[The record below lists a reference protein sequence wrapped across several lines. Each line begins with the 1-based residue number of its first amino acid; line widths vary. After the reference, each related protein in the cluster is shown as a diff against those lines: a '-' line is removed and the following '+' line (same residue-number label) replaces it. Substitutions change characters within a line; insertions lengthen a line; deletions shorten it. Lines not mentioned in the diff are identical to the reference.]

1 MTATARP
8 APAPESGLGPQ
19 IRTFAETHRSI
30 TIIVVMAIVT
40 VAMYVLPLFPPLS
53 IVQGAGTWYDSF
65 ANAGVFVLLAMG
77 LNVVVGMAGLLDL
90 GYAAFF
96 AIGAYTYA
104 YSNSPFSGLDLP
116 FFPMLVVGAFVAAVF
131 GILLGAP
138 TLRLRGDYLAIMTL
152 GFGEI
157 VPIVFLNLEKY
168 TEGTNGI
175 GGIYRPEPLPLL
187 GEFSAISPFNY
198 FVVMV
203 GIVTITMILLY
214 RLQASRIGRA
224 WNAIREDELAAAANG
239 INTVTTKLLA
249 FSLGATT
256 SGLAGVFNASKLT
269 IVSPDQFLFTVSF
282 TVLAM
287 VILGGMGNI
296 WGVAIGAFIV
306 YMIQVVVLKNING
319 VIETLGIPDFTIPGI
334 NLHVDLKNVPFVE
347 FQFLLYGVALVLMM
361 LLRPEGLFPSQRRRQ
376 ELHIAEEMEEGVA
389 ETAPQPVDPAIIA
402 AAAAAAAAAAPDPS
416 AFAVPTETPG
426 GGGTGD
432 PPADRGAPDAP
443 TEGDG
448 R

>member
-1 MTATARP
+1 MTAIAKSRP
-8 APAPESGLGPQ
+8 ATPPRGWRNSLNV
-19 IRTFAETHRSI
+19 FAANHRSI
-30 TIIVVMAIVT
+30 SVMIGMLVVAVLML
-40 VAMYVLPLFPPLS
+40 VLPRFPPFSL
-53 IVQGAGTWYDSF
+53 VQPPGPWYDAF

-104 YSNSPFSGLDLP
+104 YSNSPYSGLDIS
-116 FFPMLVVGAFVAAVF
+116 FFPMLFVGAGVAAIF

-157 VPIVFLNLEKY
+157 VPIVFLNLDQF
-168 TEGTNGI
+168 TGGTNGI
-175 GGIYRPEPLPLL
+175 KAIYRPESVTAGPISVGP
-187 GEFSAISPFNY
+187 FSAISPLPY
-198 FVVMV
+198 FLLMIV
-203 GIVTITMILLY
+203 IVTVTMILLY
-214 RLQASRIGRA
+214 RLQDSRIGRS

-249 FSLGATT
+249 FALGATT
-256 SGLAGVFNASKLT
+256 AGLAGVYNASKLT

-296 WGVAIGAFIV
+296 WGVAAGALIV
-306 YMIQVVVLKNING
+306 YMIQVVVLKNINTVLEAIHFPAFDIG
-319 VIETLGIPDFTIPGI
+319 PI
-334 NLHVDLKNVPFVE
+334 HVDLVNVPFVE

-361 LLRPEGLFPSQRRRQ
+361 LLRPEGLFPSKRRRA
-376 ELHIAEEMEEGVA
+376 ELHVAEELEEGGEPESDA
-389 ETAPQPVDPAIIA
+389 EQPG
-402 AAAAAAAAAAPDPS
+402 
-416 AFAVPTETPG
+416 TPEL
-426 GGGTGD
+426 T
-432 PPADRGAPDAP
+432 
-443 TEGDG
+443 TS
-448 R
+448 

>member
-1 MTATARP
+1 MTTAARP
-8 APAPESGLGPQ
+8 ATPPPARQMRSQ
-19 IRTFAETHRSI
+19 IRDWTDLHRST
-30 TIIVVMAIVT
+30 TIVISMAVVAIL
-40 VAMYVLPLFPPLS
+40 MYVLPLFPPLS
-53 IVQGAGTWYDSF
+53 IVQGAGTWYDAF

-77 LNVVVGMAGLLDL
+77 LNVVIGMAGLLDL

-104 YSNSPFSGLDLP
+104 YSNSSFTGLDVP
-116 FFPMLVVGAFVAAVF
+116 FFPMLIVGAFVAAVF

-157 VPIVFLNLEKY
+157 VPIVFLNLDQY
-168 TEGTNGI
+168 TQGTNGI
-175 GGIYRPEPLPLL
+175 GAINRPEPLPFL
-187 GEFSAISPFNY
+187 GEFTAISPFNY
-198 FVVMV
+198 FIVMI

-214 RLQASRIGRA
+214 RLQDSRIGRA

-249 FSLGATT
+249 FALGATT

-296 WGVAIGAFIV
+296 WGVAVGAFV
-306 YMIQVVVLKNING
+306 VFLIQVVILKNING
-319 VIETLGIPDFTIPGI
+319 VIETLGIPDFTIPLL
-334 NLHVDLKNVPFVE
+334 NLHVDLKNVPFLQ
-347 FQFLLYGVALVLMM
+347 FQFLLYGIALVLMM
-361 LLRPEGLFPSQRRRQ
+361 LLRPEGLFPSQRRRR
-376 ELHIAEEMEEGVA
+376 ELHIAEEMGDGLGDEPGVVGA
-389 ETAPQPVDPAIIA
+389 MG
-402 AAAAAAAAAAPDPS
+402 
-416 AFAVPTETPG
+416 ETPG
-426 GGGTGD
+426 AEELFEESAGE
-432 PPADRGAPDAP
+432 GAPGSD
-443 TEGDG
+443 